1 MPREVRVAAAS
12 DRLLKASEAA
22 ERLALSAR
30 SLDNLHAAGLL
41 PKVHLMGAVRF
52 RESDVAR
59 LIREGATA
67 PGREAA

>member
-1 MPREVRVAAAS
+1 MVPDS
-12 DRLLKASEAA
+12 PDRLLKPGDAA
-22 ERLALSAR
+22 ERLALSSR

-41 PKVHLMGAVRF
+41 PKVHLMGAVRY

-59 LIREGATA
+59 LIREGAAA